1 MHADEFEIDADL
13 VRRLLEEQFPQWAD
27 RDLRRVE
34 SSGTDNAIFR
44 VGDDLAARLPRIER
58 AADQVDKE
66 HVWLPR
72 LAPRLPLDVP
82 VPVARGTPADGFP
95 WSWSVTPWFEGE
107 TASEARLP
115 DLRRAALDLA
125 GFLRALERVD
135 PSEGPP
141 PGDHNFGRGVPL
153 GERDEDTR
161 AAIAALDGVVDVSA
175 VTAAWDEA
183 LRAPEWDGP
192 LVWIHGDLAEGNLV
206 VRDGR
211 LVAVIDFGGLAVGDP
226 ACDLMIAWTLFSGE
240 SREAFRAELSIDDAM
255 WARGRGWALSWALV
269 FIPYYLETNPVGV
282 HAALETI
289 DRVLATA

>member
-13 VRRLLEEQFPQWAD
+13 VRRLLEKQFPQWAD

-44 VGDDLAARLPRIER
+44 VGDDLAARLPRLER

-82 VPVARGTPADGFP
+82 VPVARGAPADGYP
-95 WSWSVTPWFEGE
+95 WSWSMTPWFEGE

-153 GERDEDTR
+153 AERDEDTR

-269 FIPYYLETNPVGV
+269 FVPYYLETNPVGV
-282 HAALETI
+282 RAALETI
-289 DRVLATA
+289 DRVLASG

>member
-153 GERDEDTR
+153 RERDEDTR